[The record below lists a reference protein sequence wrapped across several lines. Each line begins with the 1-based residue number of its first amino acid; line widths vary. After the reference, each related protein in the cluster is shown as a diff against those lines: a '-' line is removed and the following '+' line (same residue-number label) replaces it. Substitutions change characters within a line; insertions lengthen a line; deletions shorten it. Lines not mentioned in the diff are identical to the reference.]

1 MKGDKKADPNLRR
14 NETEFIKCSYC
25 GYMYN
30 FNLEKC
36 PKCERSATEDYNKY
50 WTRAEQK

>member
-1 MKGDKKADPNLRR
+1 MKADKKADPNLRKS
-14 NETEFIKCSYC
+14 EMEFIKCPYC
-25 GYMYN
+25 GLMYE

-36 PKCERSATEDYNKY
+36 PKCERSATEDYNKH